1 MTKTQLGKE
10 RVSLTYTSI
19 AIFILDGSQ
28 DRNLE
33 VGDDAEAIEECYLL
47 AMSHSL
53 LSLLSYRTQDHQPRD
68 GPIHNDLSFALSITS

>member
-33 VGDDAEAIEECYLL
+33 VGDDAEAI
-47 AMSHSL
+47 
-53 LSLLSYRTQDHQPRD
+53 
-68 GPIHNDLSFALSITS
+68 